1 MTDFISAAD
10 AAANSSYNDQKT
22 IRDEVVDIR
31 VRIQRAM
38 DAGLTPDEMKSA
50 QAEKA
55 AADAAE
61 QILAKIF

>member
-10 AAANSSYNDQKT
+10 AAANASYSDQKAL
-22 IRDEVVDIR
+22 RDEVVDIR
-31 VRIQRAM
+31 ARITREM
-38 DAGLTPDEMKSA
+38 DRGLTPEEMKAA

-61 QILAKIF
+61 QILSRLF